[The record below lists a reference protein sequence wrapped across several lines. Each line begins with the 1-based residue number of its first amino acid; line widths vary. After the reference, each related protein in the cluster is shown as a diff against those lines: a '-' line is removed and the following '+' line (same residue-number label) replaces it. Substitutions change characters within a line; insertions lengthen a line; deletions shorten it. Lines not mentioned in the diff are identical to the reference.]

1 MENKVGKLYIVS
13 TPIGNLQD
21 MTFRAIEV
29 LKSVDLVAA
38 EDTRRTR
45 ELLNHFD
52 IDTKITSYH
61 EHNKYDK
68 AKDIV
73 DMIKEGQDVAVVTD
87 AGTPIVSD
95 PGSVLVKFA
104 VEENIEI
111 TAVPGCCAAINALVL
126 SGLDSDSFVFVGFL
140 KDDNKKRK
148 EQLENL
154 KSETRT
160 MVFYISPHDILKDL
174 KQLIEVFG
182 EERNASLSREMT
194 KVHEETVRG
203 TLKEIHK
210 VFESRDIKGEFV
222 LVVSGMDKD
231 LLKSSEVEKW
241 MSISVEEHYQKYID
255 EGMSDKDA
263 MKKVA
268 SDRNVD
274 KREIYKELKVK

>member
-1 MENKVGKLYIVS
+1 MEQRFGKLYIVS

-61 EHNKYDK
+61 EHNEYDK
-68 AKDIV
+68 AKNIIA
-73 DMIKEGQDVAVVTD
+73 MIKEGTDVAVVTD

-95 PGSVLVKFA
+95 PGNVLVKFA
-104 VEENIEI
+104 IEENIEI
-111 TAVPGCCAAINALVL
+111 TAIPGCSAVINALVL

-148 EQLENL
+148 EQLKEL
-154 KSETRT
+154 EFETRT
-160 MVFYISPHDILKDL
+160 MVFYISPHDILKDI
-174 KQLIEVFG
+174 QYLIEIFG
-182 EERNASLSREMT
+182 ENRKASLSREMT

-203 TLKEIHK
+203 TLKEIYNI
-210 VFESRDIKGEFV
+210 FESRDIKGEFV
-222 LVVSGMDKD
+222 LTVAGLDKNIIEI
-231 LLKSSEVEKW
+231 SEIKKW
-241 MSISVEEHYQKYID
+241 LSISVEEHYQKYID

-263 MKKVA
+263 IKKVA
-268 SDRNVD
+268 SDRKVD
-274 KREIYKELKVK
+274 KREIYKLLKVK

>member
-52 IDTKITSYH
+52 IDTKITSYN

-73 DMIKEGQDVAVVTD
+73 DMIKEGKDVAVVTD

-95 PGSVLVKFA
+95 PGNVLVKFA